1 MSYARLCP
9 ARRRTRIR
17 LPKHRAPIRQ
27 APVENGLPR
36 DGQTVFRL
44 YGFCLAPISFLWD
57 MPGYNPPHSHLIEL
71 RPVQPLS

>member
-36 DGQTVFRL
+36 AVQTVFRFTVSVL
-44 YGFCLAPISFLWD
+44 HLLLSRRLL
-57 MPGYNPPHSHLIEL
+57 MPVLHRVSPF
-71 RPVQPLS
+71 